1 MNIKYCVWDVG
12 QVIYPYTLNYLNQ
25 WALSKTTDKAAF
37 IDKGGVKKFNYN
49 PYMSGEINDEQ
60 FCQNLCQ
67 EYNIPFD
74 NKTKIEIN
82 KALHQ
87 GVGKF
92 FTETIDTMEF
102 LSKQGIENCIL
113 SNALPMLQDTAP
125 EQVKSQF
132 RFASY
137 KLKLLKPNPQIYEAV
152 RRQLGCDFKEMIFID
167 DKEKN
172 VLSAQSL
179 GINGIVFNK
188 NTIKKDCQNIIQNS
202 NFLISTHTKER

>member
-82 KALHQ
+82 K
-87 GVGKF
+87 
-92 FTETIDTMEF
+92 E
-102 LSKQGIENCIL
+102 
-113 SNALPMLQDTAP
+113 
-125 EQVKSQF
+125 VK
-132 RFASY
+132 
-137 KLKLLKPNPQIYEAV
+137 K
-152 RRQLGCDFKEMIFID
+152 
-167 DKEKN
+167 
-172 VLSAQSL
+172 
-179 GINGIVFNK
+179 
-188 NTIKKDCQNIIQNS
+188 
-202 NFLISTHTKER
+202 